1 MDTKDI
7 SPTIEQSLKMIEK
20 EIEIRKKGKSDNKIF
35 AHNSNILKKH
45 DKKKSKL
52 NNLFKR
58 NGEAKK
64 KILKK
69 KKDDVLLL
77 TNKVSEKKKINNLKE
92 VKVRP
97 NEKIK
102 KKQYQEI
109 NLNIKDDKNLNKTTD
124 MAVIIKKLRLIR
136 DKKLDNNN
144 RKVSQKIKMEIKK
157 LNETID
163 LAEELFKKELLDL

>member
-1 MDTKDI
+1 MRR
-7 SPTIEQSLKMIEK
+7 L
-20 EIEIRKKGKSDNKIF
+20 
-35 AHNSNILKKH
+35 
-45 DKKKSKL
+45 
-52 NNLFKR
+52 
-58 NGEAKK
+58 
-64 KILKK
+64 
-69 KKDDVLLL
+69 
-77 TNKVSEKKKINNLKE
+77 
-92 VKVRP
+92 
-97 NEKIK
+97 K